1 MRSARRRHGA
11 RWRPSR
17 MLALVLAPLAIA
29 TGFVAAGPAHPA
41 AAAVSWQLADDA
53 FIGEN
58 VVTLRGTKD
67 AGSTLE
73 IRRANASGVVCRIDD
88 AAATSWS
95 CPPLQVPNGV
105 NQFVGTETLDD
116 NSTEP
121 LPSLRL
127 RVLGPPTVSS
137 GGSGRIVTAG
147 RITGQ
152 GQPGARVQVQ
162 TLGANGQVTH
172 ACPDV
177 LPDGFWS
184 CALSANN
191 APTGEY
197 TVRARQSLPS
207 LGPEFSV
214 FSGAVPMTLD
224 RDAPSSPTVTSP
236 TAGQVLSEPSVVVSG
251 RGEAGA
257 GIQVFVDGEQRCQT
271 GTSSTGDWECGI
283 AFDGPGDWTI
293 QALQRDVAGNFS
305 APSPRFTVTVSG
317 GPSGPPPAEPG
328 TPGAA
333 PTPGGTATPSPL
345 PQPPSESPTPGDTP
359 TPSPT
364 PPDGDGGGPG
374 VPPEFSDEP
383 IGDPTAT
390 TWGTPT
396 TFGASLPTAREVWVS
411 GGWVVGL
418 LVGLGYLLL
427 VALPMRLATRAALPR
442 LLPAGFRLTGRNN
455 RAATDDDEPVLPP
468 WVVGAA
474 VFGGAS
480 LVAAL
485 AGGIAFEVRYVRLMA
500 AIGLGLLLLNLL
512 AVVVPARLAG
522 VATRAVVTERFL
534 PSMLIAATLAA
545 LLSRVAELRPPIV
558 VGVLVATTI
567 VGAVPRAAR
576 AGVAIAQTTGVA
588 LLALI
593 GWALHDVL
601 TPATGFWANFA
612 AETAAAVALGGFG
625 SIVLL
630 LLPVGPFPG
639 RALYAVSRVGWAV
652 VTVITAA
659 IGAAIAVSGE
669 RFPVVPLFG
678 VAAAFAAISAA
689 AFAWTRWVEPNLR

>member
-1 MRSARRRHGA
+1 
-11 RWRPSR
+11 

-41 AAAVSWQLADDA
+41 AAAVSWQLENDT
-53 FIGEN
+53 FIDEN

-67 AGSTLE
+67 VGSTIE
-73 IRRANASGVVCRIDD
+73 IRRANASGIVCRIDD
-88 AAATSWS
+88 EAATSWS

-116 NSTEP
+116 DSTEP
-121 LPSLRL
+121 LPTLRL

-137 GGSGRIVTAG
+137 GSSGRIITAG
-147 RITGQ
+147 RVTGQ

-162 TLGANGQVTH
+162 TIGANGQVTH

-184 CALSANN
+184 CALSASN

-197 TVRARQSLPS
+197 TVRARQNLPS

-224 RDAPSSPTVTSP
+224 REAPPSPTVTSP
-236 TAGQVLSEPSVVVSG
+236 TPGQVLTEPRALVTG
-251 RGEAGA
+251 RGEAGS
-257 GIQVFVDGEQRCQT
+257 GIQVFVNGEQRCQT
-271 GTSSTGDWECGI
+271 GTTSSGDWQCSV
-283 AFDGPGDWTI
+283 AFDGSGDWTI

-305 APSPRFTVTVSG
+305 APSPRLIVTVSG
-317 GPSGPPPAEPG
+317 GATAVPTPEPG
-328 TPGAA
+328 TPTPR
-333 PTPGGTATPSPL
+333 PTPGDTDSPA
-345 PQPPSESPTPGDTP
+345 PAPPPSESPTPGDTP
-359 TPSPT
+359 SPEPSP
-364 PPDGDGGGPG
+364 PGGGGEAPA

-383 IGDPTAT
+383 VGDPTAT

-396 TFGASLPTAREVWVS
+396 TFGASLPTASAVWAS
-411 GGWVVGL
+411 GGWGIGL
-418 LVGLGYLLL
+418 LIGVCYLLL

-442 LLPAGFRLTGRNN
+442 LLPVGFRLTGRNN
-455 RAATDDDEPVLPP
+455 RAAVHDDEPVLPP
-468 WVVGAA
+468 WVVGVGVLA
-474 VFGGAS
+474 GAS

-485 AGGIAFEVRYVRLMA
+485 AGGVDFEVRYVRLMA
-500 AIGLGLLLLNLL
+500 AIGLGLVLLNLL
-512 AVVVPARLAG
+512 AVVVPARLTGA
-522 VATRAVVTERFL
+522 ATRAIVTERFL
-534 PSMLIAATLAA
+534 PSMLVAATLAA
-545 LLSRVAELRPPIV
+545 LLSRIGDLRPPIV
-558 VGVLVATTI
+558 IGVLVATSI

-576 AGVAIAQTTGVA
+576 AGVAVAQTTGVA

-593 GWALHDVL
+593 AWALHDLL
-601 TPATGFWANFA
+601 TPATGFWANLA
-612 AETAAAVALGGFG
+612 AETTAAIALGGLG

-639 RALYAVSRVGWAV
+639 RALYAVSRVGWAI
-652 VTVITAA
+652 VTVLTAA

-669 RFPVVPLFG
+669 QFPMVPLLG
-678 VAAAFAAISAA
+678 VAAVFAAVSCA